1 VIARLSVALFASTM
15 PAHGGAVVAVA
26 EDAARLLGASVASS
40 VVVSAPL
47 ESDQPA
53 PKGDA
58 LALRVASLVAGR
70 LGVRAR
76 AHPTTATLPA
86 ARAIAGHS
94 GALVYVRTELV
105 RGDLRATVDV
115 YPPTANV
122 WERVRNPIA
131 SPQSHAF
138 SSAKVDAEVRT
149 FLLPLLLEQSSVKRA
164 HHDEVDVLAA
174 ACGDVD
180 GDGGDEILIV
190 SRTRVVLGR
199 VVGAKFVAER
209 SMPWAKLSAA
219 LPVPMRPPLAGAVVS
234 RDAVYVGSTDR
245 GGVELGPDLAPRAPL
260 VGVPAAGG
268 EKLVCLRPQPAAG
281 AFDGAPIDCSP
292 GRELGPKMALPAP
305 RFDAF
310 ASANVVDAAGAT
322 NEVVAVR
329 EPSGR
334 LRLKM
339 GETTRAEEGVFGAQL
354 AVGDLDQ
361 DGVPEVVTTAD
372 GSDDAIR
379 VFSWGPLTADP
390 SDRLRLSAPAGVRAL
405 AVCPPEEHG
414 QPVLVAVVGEEVWLV
429 RAGPGAAGAPPAGAV
444 KGNAGP

>member
-1 VIARLSVALFASTM
+1 VIALLSVALFAS
-15 PAHGGAVVAVA
+15 AVSVHGGAVVVVA
-26 EDAARLLGASVASS
+26 EDVARQLGASATSG

-47 ESDQPA
+47 ESDQAA

-70 LGVRAR
+70 LGPHAR
-76 AHPTTATLPA
+76 VHPTTATLPA

-94 GALVYVRTELV
+94 ATLVYVRSELT
-105 RGDLRATVDV
+105 RGDLRTTVDV
-115 YPPTANV
+115 YAPTANA
-122 WERVRNPIA
+122 WERVRNPTM

-138 SSAKVDAEVRT
+138 SSAKIDAEVRT
-149 FLLPLLLEQSSVKRA
+149 FLLPLLLEQSSVRRA

-209 SMPWAKLSAA
+209 SMPWAKLSAP

-234 RDAVYVGSTDR
+234 RDALYVGSTDR
-245 GGVELGPDLAPRAPL
+245 GGVELGPDLVPRGPL
-260 VGVPAAGG
+260 AGVPAGG

-292 GRELGPKMALPAP
+292 GRDLGPKMALPAP
-305 RFDAF
+305 RFDAIAF
-310 ASANVVDAAGAT
+310 ASVIDASGVAND
-322 NEVVAVR
+322 VVAVR

-339 GETTRAEEGVFGAQL
+339 GEATRAPEGVFGAQL
-354 AVGDLDQ
+354 AVADLDQ
-361 DGVPEVVTTAD
+361 DGVPEVVASAD
-372 GSDDAIR
+372 GSEDAIR
-379 VFSWGPLTADP
+379 IFSWGTATADP

-405 AVCPPEEHG
+405 AACPPEEHG
-414 QPVLVAVVGEEVWLV
+414 QPVLVAIVGEEVWLV
-429 RAGPGAAGAPPAGAV
+429 RAGPGAAGAPQGGAV
-444 KGNAGP
+444 KGRAGP